1 MLHQLP
7 AFRTLRLTVRP
18 RTIDDLKACMAMDHD
33 PQVTRFLPSLWTD
46 PVAHRAFVEAHA
58 PRVPYRHGLLVR
70 YGGRRSSLAG
80 FCLLLLDLHASE
92 IEIGWRFV
100 RAAWGRGFATEAAR
114 PELDHALNI
123 LGLAQVIADIDPANM
138 AWANLAA
145 NPAFDWPALFVVT
158 DMPSP
163 DTSPVLLQGR
173 NSPAEPYN

>member
-1 MLHQLP
+1 
-7 AFRTLRLTVRP
+7 
-18 RTIDDLKACMAMDHD
+18 
-33 PQVTRFLPSLWTD
+33 
-46 PVAHRAFVEAHA
+46 
-58 PRVPYRHGLLVR
+58 
-70 YGGRRSSLAG
+70 
-80 FCLLLLDLHASE
+80 LDLHASE

-145 NPAFDWPALFVVT
+145 NPAFDWPALFAIT
-158 DMPSP
+158 GMPSP